1 MRRTLLTVALLLGLP
16 AVVMAQVNC
25 PLCTIGVY
33 DSSNTRQNFGFWETG
48 SFTKEVFINID
59 YDPASGISGLTGIEL
74 SISGLPSGP
83 IGASVQ
89 WFPAPAATIG
99 SDIRTPA
106 DTTGTLEGGM
116 NVAWDNCLADAR
128 NLGSITMA
136 SVAPIGTDRV
146 LRVLHKF
153 PPSNPEF
160 PRLLFNQCDAPAFT
174 KTSVTG
180 GCYVINPTVPCG
192 QTVGGCVLRCD
203 AVDSKTWSE
212 IKSLYR

>member
-89 WFPAPAATIG
+89 WFPAPAV
-99 SDIRTPA
+99 RFFLWPA
-106 DTTGTLEGGM
+106 WLF
-116 NVAWDNCLADAR
+116 R
-128 NLGSITMA
+128 Q
-136 SVAPIGTDRV
+136 
-146 LRVLHKF
+146 
-153 PPSNPEF
+153 
-160 PRLLFNQCDAPAFT
+160 RLLRGLIT
-174 KTSVTG
+174 EWV
-180 GCYVINPTVPCG
+180 
-192 QTVGGCVLRCD
+192 
-203 AVDSKTWSE
+203 
-212 IKSLYR
+212 